1 MMADVKIEPLSDGE
15 VYARHCVELVRF
27 ATVLIG
33 PSGADDLVADATL
46 NVFTSPAWRHVA
58 NQRAYLFRAVLNEA
72 RQRERSAARRHR
84 RERLAASPE
93 RVETPFVRPEV
104 IAAMRGLEPRQRA
117 IVYFVYWE
125 DRAAADIATHLDVSV
140 RTVQREL
147 AAAQA
152 HLREALT

>member
-1 MMADVKIEPLSDGE
+1 MMSDVEIAPLSDEE
-15 VYARHCVELVRF
+15 VYARHSVELVRF

-46 NVFTSPAWRHVA
+46 KVFTSPAWRQVEH
-58 NQRAYLFRAVLNEA
+58 QRAYLFRAVLNEA
-72 RQRERSAARRHR
+72 RQRERSAARRRR

-93 RVETPFVRPEV
+93 RVDTPTVRPEV
-104 IAAMRGLEPRQRA
+104 IVAMRGLGPRQRA

-125 DRAAADIATHLDVSV
+125 DRAAADIAAHLDVSV

-147 AAAQA
+147 AAAQE